1 MKNTPRMSY
10 GFYFAIGV
18 IAWCVVMICVGI
30 VLITSTHKAGNAWW
44 NSLLWKCVFLP
55 ADLLSG
61 TIGRWGEFI
70 SVVSWHLLLAVCSGF
85 LVARMSCR
93 LAKGILPSSVIL
105 QHRGNS
111 HTVGSVTPRHSS
123 FKPQQPA
130 GTGKGSDTG
139 SD

>member
-70 SVVSWHLLLAVCSGF
+70 SVVSWHLLLAVCS
-85 LVARMSCR
+85 VAVWAWWFAREIIKNATALNR
-93 LAKGILPSSVIL
+93 EGI
-105 QHRGNS
+105 
-111 HTVGSVTPRHSS
+111 
-123 FKPQQPA
+123 K
-130 GTGKGSDTG
+130 
-139 SD
+139 